1 MSLPEKPGFYS
12 SSEAE
17 LRCTGWVSSKWA
29 FNFIHLNLCFP
40 TGQLNFIHS
49 ITHSN
54 FYRFTF
60 FPRANPNFIYH
71 YNNYN
76 HSFRESCVIQLVS
89 LKSLS
94 NIPKIFHGGYY
105 HPFTQQFLI
114 SEFLVLSNRW
124 VLEPICPK
132 SLISIPLAP
141 YKDQKVHQ
149 RWILQAFLSNPSL
162 SIGHLIF
169 LHNRTIPAIFSQ
181 GVAYSLIQ
189 NTIHQHYH
197 LWFFPGSTY
206 TVLFVQGVNSIFVQA
221 TPS

>member
-49 ITHSN
+49 ITHSY

-76 HSFRESCVIQLVS
+76 HSFRESCAIQLVS

-132 SLISIPLAP
+132 SLNFNTPCTLQRSKSPS
-141 YKDQKVHQ
+141 KVN
-149 RWILQAFLSNPSL
+149 L
-162 SIGHLIF
+162 
-169 LHNRTIPAIFSQ
+169 T
-181 GVAYSLIQ
+181 
-189 NTIHQHYH
+189 
-197 LWFFPGSTY
+197 
-206 TVLFVQGVNSIFVQA
+206 SIFIKSKSINWSFDIS
-221 TPS
+221 T